1 MRKTIRFL
9 TLLALLI
16 AAATGARAQNATASH
31 IIKAYTT
38 NKTATMNEVLPY
50 KASIIEVVSAVTGIS
65 GNVLTISGT
74 VTNVN
79 SSNTD
84 VVTFG
89 ALEGWNTKFKVIA
102 AGEAKISVTISNNA
116 NPLEFFISVIPPF
129 NISLT
134 SGTEDADKWTAT
146 VGTNTNAQALPV
158 GGLNEDDA
166 VTLTYNGRLK
176 VKSVTATTDAELV
189 TLATPLT
196 IEAITAGTIM
206 VNINGTLSSDMKYSV
221 NGNTPTL
228 IKTTTPIEGLTA
240 GDKVQFYSNGTSN
253 TAYSYDPE
261 VNISGGTAEVK
272 VYGNIMSLLDEER
285 FATKTDLQNYAFF
298 GLFAG
303 NATLIDAS
311 ELLLPAETLTT
322 GCYFAMFKDCTSLT
336 KAPKLPATT
345 LADACY
351 TYMFKGCSSLTAAP
365 KLPATTLA
373 TSCYQEMFV
382 DCTSLTSAYVKAAYT
397 GENYM
402 CSDMFD
408 GCTADGAVLHTTP
421 DNKARWEAKMGSG
434 KEWPTW
440 SVAADWQE

>member
-134 SGTEDADKWTAT
+134 SGTEDADKWKVK
-146 VGTNTNAQALPV
+146 VGTANATGDKREGWWCATSFLLKYHAIDDLSGITNV
-158 GGLNEDDA
+158 GADKLVSDGIYTIDGLRVESGA
-166 VTLTYNGRLK
+166 PLRQGIYVVVKNGRARLK
-176 VKSVTATTDAELV
+176 
-189 TLATPLT
+189 
-196 IEAITAGTIM
+196 IE
-206 VNINGTLSSDMKYSV
+206 N
-221 NGNTPTL
+221 
-228 IKTTTPIEGLTA
+228 
-240 GDKVQFYSNGTSN
+240 
-253 TAYSYDPE
+253 
-261 VNISGGTAEVK
+261 
-272 VYGNIMSLLDEER
+272 
-285 FATKTDLQNYAFF
+285 
-298 GLFAG
+298 
-303 NATLIDAS
+303 
-311 ELLLPAETLTT
+311 
-322 GCYFAMFKDCTSLT
+322 
-336 KAPKLPATT
+336 
-345 LADACY
+345 
-351 TYMFKGCSSLTAAP
+351 
-365 KLPATTLA
+365 
-373 TSCYQEMFV
+373 
-382 DCTSLTSAYVKAAYT
+382 
-397 GENYM
+397 
-402 CSDMFD
+402 
-408 GCTADGAVLHTTP
+408 
-421 DNKARWEAKMGSG
+421 
-434 KEWPTW
+434 
-440 SVAADWQE
+440 